1 MVVEHESVHL
11 EAAAA
16 VLLEVAKV
24 VTRLLAVDPGTN
36 VTGWASFADAR
47 RVECGGWR
55 ADGLYEM
62 LSKLLLVRENEK
74 FASERTAVERPQVY
88 SQRKWR
94 GDPNDLVGVALV
106 AGAVAALF
114 PPVDFVLPHT
124 WKGSAPKDVV
134 AERVRGALSEEELRR
149 LPPKMRH
156 DVWDAVGL
164 GLWSLNR
171 LDKRRAISTA

>member
-1 MVVEHESVHL
+1 MN
-11 EAAAA
+11 
-16 VLLEVAKV
+16 
-24 VTRLLAVDPGTN
+24 RLLAVDPGTN
-36 VTGWASFADAR
+36 VTGWAVFRDAR
-47 RVECGGWR
+47 LVECGCWR

-74 FASERTAVERPQVY
+74 FSSKRTIIERPQVY
-88 SQRKWR
+88 AQRKWR
-94 GDPNDLVGVALV
+94 GDPNDLIGVALV

-134 AERVRGALSEEELRR
+134 SARTRAALTPDELK
-149 LPPKMRH
+149 LVAGVKKH